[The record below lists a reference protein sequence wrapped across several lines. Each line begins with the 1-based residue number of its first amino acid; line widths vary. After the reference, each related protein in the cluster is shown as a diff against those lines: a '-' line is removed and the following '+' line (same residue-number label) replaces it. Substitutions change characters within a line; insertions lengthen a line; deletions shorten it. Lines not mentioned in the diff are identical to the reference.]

1 MHAPQVG
8 FDFIT
13 QQPNYAFRDTT
24 KLRFVNVSVLMV
36 KFTTGFAFKQNYITP
51 PRSAA
56 TGVEMELGLTVRN
69 HLINSNATQSFYD
82 YVSGNALLAL
92 FACCV

>member
-1 MHAPQVG
+1 M
-8 FDFIT
+8 
-13 QQPNYAFRDTT
+13 
-24 KLRFVNVSVLMV
+24 NVSVLMD
-36 KFTTGFAFKQNYITP
+36 KFTTGFAFKQNYITS

-69 HLINSNATQSFYD
+69 HLINMNATQSFYD

>member
-1 MHAPQVG
+1 M
-8 FDFIT
+8 D
-13 QQPNYAFRDTT
+13 
-24 KLRFVNVSVLMV
+24 

-69 HLINSNATQSFYD
+69 HLINLNATQSFYD
-82 YVSGNALLAL
+82 YVSGNAF
-92 FACCV
+92 FAICVLHVTSFSFECRFAS